1 MINYNTF
8 TSFRRANIPPPRLF
22 QIFLHKSLFLSVTL
36 SLPSIVSCELLDDMA
51 LTESDNKKS
60 PSGRGDSD
68 DDESNYIT
76 CTWCK
81 GSGKCNA

>member
-1 MINYNTF
+1 MKK
-8 TSFRRANIPPPRLF
+8 LF
-22 QIFLHKSLFLSVTL
+22 VLILSVTL